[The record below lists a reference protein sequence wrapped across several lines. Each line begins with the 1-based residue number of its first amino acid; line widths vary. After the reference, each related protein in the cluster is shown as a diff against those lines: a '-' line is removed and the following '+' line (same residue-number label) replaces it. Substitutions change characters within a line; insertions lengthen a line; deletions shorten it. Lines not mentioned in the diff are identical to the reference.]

1 MKKKIY
7 TLLALCIMVTI
18 SASSQTVKDNIDKL
32 HKDKNTA
39 DRAAK
44 ADVFIHKKIIYDSTQ
59 TKTVSEKV
67 VLNTP
72 AVTKTK
78 YKSYKYKK
86 KKKKVSK

>member
-7 TLLALCIMVTI
+7 TLLALCIMITI

-44 ADVFIHKKIIYDSTQ
+44 ADVLIHKKIIYDSTQ
-59 TKTVSEKV
+59 TKTVSGKV
-67 VLNTP
+67 VSNTSG
-72 AVTKTK
+72 VTKTK

-86 KKKKVSK
+86 KKKNISK